1 MKHGFIKRFIPTRPN
16 RSIVVD
22 VLLILFLFLVAAVMA
37 LPIVYAISNS
47 LKPLEELWVFPPKFL
62 VRNPTFQNF
71 KDLLNV
77 MSSSMV
83 PFTRYI
89 FNTILVTSV
98 GTGLHVICASMC
110 AYALGKLRFK
120 GRTLIFSILV
130 MSLMFNA
137 TVTTIPNFMIMTGL
151 HMIDTYWALIVPA
164 IGAPIGLYLMKQFIE
179 QFPDALLE
187 AARIDGLREFGVF
200 WRIVMPNMKPA
211 WLTLIVFSV
220 QTLWNTSASVYIYE
234 EDLKPLGYAF
244 QQITAAGISRAG
256 VGSAAAV
263 VMISVPVVI
272 FLFTQSRIIETMT
285 SAGMKD

>member
-1 MKHGFIKRFIPTRPN
+1 MKHGFIKPFIRRRPN
-16 RSIVVD
+16 RSVAVD

-62 VRNPTFQNF
+62 VRNPTLQNF
-71 KDLLNV
+71 KDLFNV
-77 MSSSMV
+77 MGSSIV
-83 PFTRYI
+83 PFSRYV
-89 FNTILVTSV
+89 FNTVFITFV
-98 GTGLHVICASMC
+98 GTGLHVVFASMC
-110 AYALGKLRFK
+110 AYALGKLRFR
-120 GRTLIFSILV
+120 GRNLIFSILV

-151 HMIDTYWALIVPA
+151 RMIDTYLALIIPA

-220 QTLWNTSASVYIYE
+220 QSLWNTSTSVYIYE
-234 EDLKPLGYAF
+234 EELKPLGYAF